1 MRTAEAIFYL
11 LLLLSGSLLV
21 YSVSKIR
28 RYMKDH
34 SDNIHTMN
42 LFLHAIS
49 FSLFLLFTAIEFAW
63 LMYLQATT
71 FANCKPSIEC
81 CNVGCEKINIA
92 LICWILIQLA
102 QYSSEIVLCWILWE
116 IGSKSELAAEASDQ
130 RNQSIDGNSD

>member
-1 MRTAEAIFYL
+1 MTTAEVIFYL

-49 FSLFLLFTAIEFAW
+49 FSLFLLFTAFEFAW
-63 LMYLQATT
+63 LMYLKATT
-71 FANCKPSIEC
+71 IANCKPGNEC
-81 CNVGCEKINIA
+81 CGNGCEEINIA

-116 IGSKSELAAEASDQ
+116 IGSKSELAAEASE
-130 RNQSIDGNSD
+130 